1 MDFWVDIEHRG
12 KDAGKLHL
20 KSHWVANQVGPSK
33 DEHQGLLEQAQA
45 ELIALSKKKA
55 AIKHELEAVEI
66 RTKEHEA
73 SWEGRRHGGNYDDSA
88 YQAAIAQAHEHYRL
102 DIERITH
109 QRDLALQW
117 KTDFELAIAN
127 QV

>member
-12 KDAGKLHL
+12 KDAGKLHV

-66 RTKEHEA
+66 RTKEHES
-73 SWEGRRHGGNYDDSA
+73 SWEGRRHGGSYDDSA
-88 YQAAIAQAHEHYRL
+88 YQAAIA
-102 DIERITH
+102 
-109 QRDLALQW
+109 
-117 KTDFELAIAN
+117 
-127 QV
+127 